1 MAAETVTEKAAE
13 AGAGA
18 QSSVPAITRGMAILD
33 LVAGAGQAGMSVPEI
48 AKSMN
53 LAKSSTANICAA
65 LEVEGML
72 RRSDGRFTLGRR
84 ILSLA
89 GDYLRSADQLAEFY
103 AMCRHSRL
111 ISREAARLAL
121 LDGTDVLYLAR
132 YEGTNPIR
140 LTANIGDRFPA
151 HVTATGKAILSTLP
165 DAVVEDRY
173 RGKTFTPFTP
183 RSLKG
188 LSELMADLR
197 VSRQRGYFMDDEE
210 TNIGVVCFAV
220 PVVNLQG
227 EPAQFAISATL
238 LKARANEVDHAEIV
252 SELQRIAQNLAN
264 PLSAHSL

>member
-1 MAAETVTEKAAE
+1 MTTEALS
-13 AGAGA
+13 GS
-18 QSSVPAITRGMAILD
+18 QSSVPAITRAMAILD
-33 LVAGAGQAGMSVPEI
+33 LVAAAGQAGISVPEI
-48 AKSMN
+48 AKSME

-65 LEVEGML
+65 LEGEGML
-72 RRSDGRFTLGRR
+72 RRSDGRLILGRR

-89 GDYLRSADQLAEFY
+89 GDYLRSADQLSEFY
-103 AMCRHSRL
+103 ALCRHSRL

-151 HVTATGKAILSTLP
+151 HVTATGKAVLSTLP

-173 RGKTFTPFTP
+173 RGKAFVPFTP
-183 RSLKG
+183 RSLTSI
-188 LSELMADLR
+188 SELMSDLQK
-197 VSRQRGYFMDDEE
+197 SRHRGYFMDDEE

-220 PVVNLQG
+220 PVVDIPG

-238 LKARANEVDHAEIV
+238 LKARADELNHEEIV
-252 SELQRIAQNLAN
+252 EELQQIARALAN

>member
-1 MAAETVTEKAAE
+1 MTAETATEI
-13 AGAGA
+13 GANA
-18 QSSVPAITRGMAILD
+18 QSSVPAITRGMAILE
-33 LVAGAGQAGMSVPEI
+33 LVAAAGQAGASVPEL

-65 LEVEGML
+65 LEGEGML
-72 RRSDGRFTLGRR
+72 RRSDGRLTLGRR

-103 AMCRHSRL
+103 ALCRRSRL

-151 HVTATGKAILSTLP
+151 HVTATGKAVLATLP
-165 DAVVEDRY
+165 EAVVEDRY
-173 RGKTFTPFTP
+173 RGKTFVSFTAK
-183 RSLKG
+183 SLTS
-188 LSELMADLR
+188 LPELMAELR
-197 VSRQRGYFMDDEE
+197 ISRQRGYFMDDEE

-220 PVVNLQG
+220 PVVNLPG

-238 LKARANEVDHAEIV
+238 LKARADELDHAEIV
-252 SELQRIAQNLAN
+252 GELQYIARALAN
-264 PLSAHSL
+264 PLSSHSL

>member
-1 MAAETVTEKAAE
+1 MTAETATEV
-13 AGAGA
+13 GANA
-18 QSSVPAITRGMAILD
+18 QGSVPAITRGMAILE
-33 LVAGAGQAGMSVPEI
+33 LVAAAGQAGASVPEL

-65 LEVEGML
+65 LEGEGML
-72 RRSDGRFTLGRR
+72 RRSDGRLTLGRR

-103 AMCRHSRL
+103 ALCRRSRL

-151 HVTATGKAILSTLP
+151 HVTATGKAVLATLP
-165 DAVVEDRY
+165 EAVVEDRY
-173 RGKTFTPFTP
+173 RGKTFVPFTAK
-183 RSLKG
+183 SLTS
-188 LSELMADLR
+188 LPELMAELHS
-197 VSRQRGYFMDDEE
+197 SRQRGYFMDDEE

-220 PVVNLQG
+220 PVVNLPG

-238 LKARANEVDHAEIV
+238 LKARADELDHGEIV
-252 SELQRIAQNLAN
+252 SELQQIARALAN
-264 PLSAHSL
+264 PLSAQSL